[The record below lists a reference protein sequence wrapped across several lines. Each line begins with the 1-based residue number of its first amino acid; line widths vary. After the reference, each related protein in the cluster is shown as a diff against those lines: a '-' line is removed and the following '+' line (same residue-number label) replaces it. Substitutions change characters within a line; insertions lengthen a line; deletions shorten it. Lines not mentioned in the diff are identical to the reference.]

1 MFSLTTI
8 QTPSTVSKFHLV
20 ANYIDE
26 IQQISGSMNNVVDC
40 PSQPPID
47 DPAFNV
53 ASTSLVSLDTYD
65 LPRNDSFERFQ
76 VNSKCQNNTNKNTDD
91 QHRSHD
97 CHFRS

>member
-65 LPRNDSFERFQ
+65 LPRNDSLREISGQ
-76 VNSKCQNNTNKNTDD
+76 QQMSEQY
-91 QHRSHD
+91 QQEHR
-97 CHFRS
+97 